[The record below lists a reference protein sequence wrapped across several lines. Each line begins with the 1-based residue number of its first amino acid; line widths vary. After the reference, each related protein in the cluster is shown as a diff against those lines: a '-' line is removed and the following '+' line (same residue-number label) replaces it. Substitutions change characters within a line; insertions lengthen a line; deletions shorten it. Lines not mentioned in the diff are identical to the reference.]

1 MQRRIVLIASVVT
14 LAALGGLGTGSA
26 GARTPG
32 TNGRITF
39 SQDTKDCDDCIL
51 KSVEPDGTGTIDL
64 PGAGSATYSP
74 DGTRIAA
81 GSGTPDGRIT
91 TIVMRA
97 DGSDIITFEPPG
109 TFNVGCPVWSPD
121 GKTLLCEVWNDAHPA
136 HLPGLFTVNAS
147 DGSDLTRLT
156 TNTSGGHDIPADF
169 SPDGS
174 QIVFL
179 RESPNHGRHTLALFV
194 ADADGGDVHRIT
206 GWMNDSACCQASWS
220 PDGSR
225 IAFAAQ
231 GRLRTIL
238 PDGSSLKTIKVDS
251 GAQFFFIHHPTWS
264 PDGTRIAFTMWT
276 SNTGEFDLF
285 TTATDGSGLRQLT
298 DTHREE
304 GFPSWG
310 TAP

>member
-1 MQRRIVLIASVVT
+1 MRRRVVLTVSVITV
-14 LAALGGLGTGSA
+14 AVLGGVGMGSA

-32 TNGRITF
+32 PNGRITF
-39 SQDTKDCDDCIL
+39 SQDTKDCDDCIV
-51 KSVEPDGTGTIDL
+51 KSVEPDGTGTITL

-74 DGTRIAA
+74 DGTRIVS

-91 TIVMRA
+91 TIVMNA
-97 DGSDIITFEPPG
+97 DWSDVTTFTPPG
-109 TFNVGCPVWSPD
+109 TLNVGCPVWSPD
-121 GKTLLCEVWNDAHPA
+121 GRSLLCEVWDDAHPA

-156 TNTSGGHDIPADF
+156 TNTLGGHDIPADF

-174 QIVFL
+174 QVVFL
-179 RESPNHGRHTLALFV
+179 RESPNHGRHPLALFI
-194 ADADGGDVHRIT
+194 ANADGSNVHRIT

-225 IAFAAQ
+225 IAFARQ
-231 GRLRTIL
+231 GRLRTVL
-238 PDGSSLKTIKVDS
+238 SDGTSLKTLKIAS
-251 GAQFFFIHHPTWS
+251 GAQFYFMYQPTWS
-264 PDGTRIAFTMWT
+264 PDGTRIAFIMWT
-276 SNTGEFDLF
+276 SNSGEFDLF
-285 TTATDGSGLRQLT
+285 TIAADGSDLQQLT

-304 GFPSWG
+304 GFPNWG